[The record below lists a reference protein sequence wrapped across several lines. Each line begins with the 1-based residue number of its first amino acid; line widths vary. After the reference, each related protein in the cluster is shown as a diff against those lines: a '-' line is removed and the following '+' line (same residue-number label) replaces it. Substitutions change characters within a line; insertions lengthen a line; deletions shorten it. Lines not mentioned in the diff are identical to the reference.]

1 MLRILFCLLCCFS
14 VNLMANTPLS
24 LNKSLTPSTKERP
37 AQSNDQL
44 FQLEKALEEQ
54 LLTEQNFRLQNI
66 DFEKISAKLSKDIIK
81 AKKELTLSKKGSLT
95 QQASLA
101 YLTQSEL
108 KQRETSLSETIAS
121 LSLRQQQL
129 PDVITTA
136 KGQLSAHSKTALPA
150 ITSSNGQVQQL
161 QRKLLSQQV
170 STLQTELNTSPQRLE
185 LTQMELTLVRAQ
197 LLQQEHLIELLNAAM
212 GEHRQKETDAAI
224 AKSQT
229 ATENL
234 SHPELLA
241 ISEENRSYAA
251 QLKSLNDE
259 IDNIVKR
266 QELAEKRY
274 QTQTQQLSSVKE
286 QIAWVRINSAFGERF
301 LLMLQSLPTPV
312 NPDTLQNSLA
322 ASKVEKYQIE
332 QQLIKNEQRLALPID
347 EIVKNQRS
355 KLVKSQIL
363 LLNALKSSL
372 ELKAS
377 ELTKL
382 TISYEQLGQLHK
394 TLKNTLSE
402 QLFWVPNASKISKSW
417 FNDIAA
423 SLDWLAQDQQ
433 WQELEQA
440 TNLKE
445 DTWSWWIILL
455 VLSLV
460 VQDTVSPRFERT
472 LKHYANNVGNVTQD
486 SFIYTL
492 KALVVSISYTLILP
506 ISIIAAGLIL
516 YDDPINSV
524 SALGAGVTAIGSYYL
539 LYLFIKNLCR
549 EDGILIGH
557 FKRPKDIITLFL
569 SKFRRFY
576 IQTLP
581 LIAIMASTQVLTLSL
596 VRNSVG
602 RGAFILFCIM
612 LFLFYKEL
620 LQLSKQYREFHL
632 NGKNK
637 QLLQKLLWLVL
648 IVTPLVSAILASQG
662 YYYSAFQVLMQLQ
675 VSLLLGLGVL
685 LLYQLIKRWM
695 LIARRQI
702 AFERA
707 KTKRAEQVA
716 ARERGEVVTASND
729 PMDNYEEPQIDLE
742 TISSQ
747 SLGLVRSLL
756 TLALLAGLIGLWT
769 QTHTALFSFFDGIT
783 LWTSSA
789 TIDGIDQ
796 QVPVTIK
803 SVLLGLIIMGF
814 SLMIATNLPGLLE
827 LVVLQRFDLTPGTGF
842 AITTV
847 GRYLVVFFGLLIGF
861 STLGMQW
868 SKLQWLVAALSVGLG
883 FGLQEIF
890 ANFISGLIILFE
902 KPIRI
907 GDTVTIREL
916 TGTVSK
922 IQIRATTII
931 DWDRKE
937 IIVPNKA
944 FITEQLVNWSLSDPI
959 TRVIIYVSV
968 ARDSDPA
975 RVEAALYQ
983 AVEECEDALPNP
995 EPEVWFAGFGQHTQ
1009 DFEVRAYAKDMA
1021 SRWPLKHRLHK
1032 QISKKLSENGLELAY
1047 PQLEIHLNNGPST
1060 NAVKET
1066 SLIRS

>member
-1 MLRILFCLLCCFS
+1 
-14 VNLMANTPLS
+14 MANTPLS
-24 LNKSLTPSTKERP
+24 LNKSLSSPTKDRSVSGNE
-37 AQSNDQL
+37 QI
-44 FQLEKALEEQ
+44 FQLEKTLDEQ
-54 LLTEQNFRLQNI
+54 LAAEENFRLQNTS
-66 DFEKISAKLSKDIIK
+66 FEKTRTRLTKAITK
-81 AKKELTLSKKGSLT
+81 AKGKLTLAKKTSLT
-95 QQASLA
+95 QQAQAA
-101 YLTQSEL
+101 YLKQSEL
-108 KQRETSLSETIAS
+108 KQNEVNLSETITS
-121 LSLRQQQL
+121 LTLRQEQL
-129 PDVITTA
+129 PEIISKTRV
-136 KGQLSAHSKTALPA
+136 QLSAHVKNSLPV

-161 QRKLLSQQV
+161 QRKLLTQQV

-185 LTQMELTLVRAQ
+185 LTQLELNLIRAQ
-197 LLQQEHLIELLNAAM
+197 LQQQEHLIELLNAAM
-212 GEHRQKETDAAI
+212 GEHRQKQTDAAI
-224 AKSQT
+224 AKSKT
-229 ATENL
+229 VTGNL
-234 SHPELLA
+234 SHPELVA
-241 ISEENRSYAA
+241 ISEENQAYAA
-251 QLKSLNDE
+251 QLKALNDE
-259 IDNIVKR
+259 IDTIVKR

-274 QTQTQQLSSVKE
+274 QTQTQQLSSVQE
-286 QIAWVRINSAFGERF
+286 QIAWVRVNSAFGERF
-301 LLMLQSLPTPV
+301 LLILQSLPTPV
-312 NPDTLQNSLA
+312 NPSSLQNSLA
-322 ASKVEKYQIE
+322 ASKIEKYQIE
-332 QQLIKNEQRLALPID
+332 QQLIKNEQRLTLPLD
-347 EIVKNQRS
+347 EPVKSQRN
-355 KLVKSQIL
+355 KLVKSQVL
-363 LLNALKSSL
+363 LLKALKSSL

-382 TISYEQLGQLHK
+382 KLSYEQLEQLHN

-402 QLFWVPNASKISKSW
+402 QLFWVPNASKISKPW
-417 FNDIAA
+417 FSEIAA
-423 SLDWLAQDQQ
+423 SFDWLAQDKQ
-433 WQELEQA
+433 WQDLEQA
-440 TNLKE
+440 TDTKE
-445 DTWSWWIILL
+445 DAWSWWIILIVLCL
-455 VLSLV
+455 VI
-460 VQDTVSPRFERT
+460 QDTVSPRVDRA
-472 LKHYANNVGNVTQD
+472 LQHYASNVGNVTQD

-492 KALVVSISYTLILP
+492 KSLIISVAYTLILP
-506 ISIIAAGLIL
+506 ITIISAGIIL

-524 SALGAGVTAIGSYYL
+524 SALGAGVTAVGLYYL
-539 LYLFIKNLCR
+539 LYLFIKTLCR

-557 FKRPKDIITLFL
+557 FKRPSDTIGSFL

-620 LQLSKQYREFHL
+620 LTLSKQYREFHL

-648 IVTPLVSAILASQG
+648 LGTPIICAVLAFRG
-662 YYYSAFQVLMQLQ
+662 YYYSAFQVLVQLQ
-675 VSLLLGLGVL
+675 VSLLLGLSVL

-716 ARERGEVVTASND
+716 ARERGEVISGSND

-756 TLALLAGLIGLWT
+756 VLALLAGLIGLWT

-789 TIDGIDQ
+789 TIDGIEQ

-907 GDTVTIREL
+907 GDTVTIRDL

-959 TRVIIYVSV
+959 TRVIIFVSV

-983 AVEECEDALPNP
+983 AVEESEEALPNP

-1032 QISKKLSENGLELAY
+1032 RISKKLKENGLELAY
-1047 PQLEIHLNNGPST
+1047 PQLEIHLNNGPSS

-1066 SLIRS
+1066 GLIRS